1 MAHCLHWGG
10 LWLCLWASSCLTD
23 AGGQPIVVGTVLQA
37 GVPELGKSRRI
48 EHKQRRL
55 CSFLSA
61 LDCGCYETLPQPSA
75 AVTSHSDTEVGA
87 VTWNSELK

>member
-61 LDCGCYETLPQPSA
+61 LDCGAPVLGDQGPET
-75 AVTSHSDTEVGA
+75 VTSLHDECDITQTLLS
-87 VTWNSELK
+87 